1 MKIILKEDVKNLG
14 EIGTIKNVA
23 DGYARNYLLPRNLAV
38 EANEK
43 SVKQFEHL
51 KNQILAK
58 AGKIKKSS
66 DDLAAQLSSTQLTI
80 EAQAGE
86 EDKLFGSITTTD
98 IAEALSKQG
107 IEVDKRKIAIEA
119 PIKRLGTHN
128 ITVKLS
134 QGVTANVVLEVVKKA
149 E

>member
-1 MKIILKEDVKNLG
+1 MKVILKEDVKNLG

-38 EANEK
+38 EASDK

-58 AGKIKKSS
+58 AGKIKKSV
-66 DDLAAQLSSTQLTI
+66 DELAVKLSSITLSM

-86 EDKLFGSITTTD
+86 EDKLFGSITTAD

-107 IEVDKRKIAIEA
+107 IEVDKRKIAMEA

-134 QGVTANVVLEVVKKA
+134 QGVTANVALEVKKA

>member
-14 EIGTIKNVA
+14 EIGSIKNVA

-66 DDLAAQLSSTQLTI
+66 DDLAARLSNTQLSI

-86 EDKLFGSITTTD
+86 EDKLFGSITTAD

-107 IEVDKRKIAIEA
+107 IEVDKRKIAMEA

-134 QGVTANVVLEVVKKA
+134 QGVTANVALEVKKA

>member
-1 MKIILKEDVKNLG
+1 MKIILKEEVKNLG
-14 EIGTIKNVA
+14 EIGSIKNVA

-38 EANEK
+38 EASTKN
-43 SVKQFEHL
+43 VKQFEHDK
-51 KNQILAK
+51 KNILAK
-58 AGKIKKSS
+58 AEKIKKSS
-66 DDLAAQLSSTQLTI
+66 DGLADKLSRIQLSI

-86 EDKLFGSITTTD
+86 EDKLFGSITATD

-134 QGVTANVVLEVVKKA
+134 QGVTASMALEVKKA

>member
-1 MKIILKEDVKNLG
+1 MKIILKEEVKNLG
-14 EIGTIKNVA
+14 EIGAIKNVA

-38 EANEK
+38 EANTK
-43 SVKQFEHL
+43 NVKQFEHL

-58 AGKIKKSS
+58 AEKVKKSS
-66 DDLAAQLSSTQLTI
+66 DDLAVRLSTIQLSI
-80 EAQAGE
+80 ETQAGE
-86 EDKLFGSITTTD
+86 EDKLFGSITTAD

-107 IEVDKRKIAIEA
+107 IEVDKRKITIEA
-119 PIKRLGTHN
+119 PIKRLGAYN

-134 QGVTANVVLEVVKKA
+134 QGVTAGVALEVIKKA

>member
-14 EIGTIKNVA
+14 EIGSIKNVA

-38 EANEK
+38 EANTK
-43 SVKQFEHL
+43 NVKQFEHV

-58 AGKIKKSS
+58 AGKIKKSV
-66 DDLAAQLSSTQLTI
+66 DELAVKLSAIQLTI

-86 EDKLFGSITTTD
+86 EDKLFGSITTAD

-134 QGVTANVVLEVVKKA
+134 QGVTAGVTLEVKKA

>member
-14 EIGTIKNVA
+14 EIGAIKNVA

-38 EANEK
+38 EASDK

-51 KNQILAK
+51 KKQILVK
-58 AGKIKKSS
+58 AEKIKKSS
-66 DDLAAQLSSTQLTI
+66 DDLALKLSAVKLSI
-80 EAQAGE
+80 ETLAGE
-86 EDKLFGSITTTD
+86 EDKLFGSITTAD

-107 IEVDKRKIAIEA
+107 LEVDKRKIVIEA
-119 PIKRLGTHN
+119 PIKRLGTYN
-128 ITVKLS
+128 IPVKLS
-134 QGVTANVVLEVVKKA
+134 QGITAGVALEVIKKA

>member
-1 MKIILKEDVKNLG
+1 MKIILKEDVINLG
-14 EIGTIKNVA
+14 EIGSIKNVA

-38 EANEK
+38 EASDKNL
-43 SVKQFEHL
+43 KQFEHL

-66 DDLAAQLSSTQLTI
+66 DDLAVRLSNTQISI

-107 IEVDKRKIAIEA
+107 IEVDKRKISIEA
-119 PIKRLGTHN
+119 PIKRLGAHN

-134 QGVTANVVLEVVKKA
+134 QGVTASVALEVKKA

>member
-14 EIGTIKNVA
+14 EIGAIKNVA

-38 EANEK
+38 EASTKN
-43 SVKQFEHL
+43 VKQFEHL
-51 KNQILAK
+51 KNQILVK
-58 AGKIKKSS
+58 AEKMKKSS
-66 DDLAAQLSSTQLTI
+66 NDLAVKLSAIKLSI
-80 EAQAGE
+80 ETQAGE
-86 EDKLFGSITTTD
+86 EDKLFGSITTAD

-107 IEVDKRKIAIEA
+107 IEIDKRKIAIEA
-119 PIKRLGTHN
+119 PIKRLGAHN

-134 QGVTANVVLEVVKKA
+134 QGVTANVALEVVKKA

>member
-1 MKIILKEDVKNLG
+1 MKVILKEDVKNLG

-38 EANEK
+38 EASDK

-66 DDLAAQLSSTQLTI
+66 DDLAVRLSNTQISI

-107 IEVDKRKIAIEA
+107 IEVDKRKIAMEA

-134 QGVTANVVLEVVKKA
+134 QGVTANVALEVKKA

>member
-14 EIGTIKNVA
+14 EIGAIKNVA

-38 EANEK
+38 EASDKN
-43 SVKQFEHL
+43 VKQFEHL
-51 KNQILAK
+51 KNQILVT

-66 DDLAAQLSSTQLTI
+66 DDLAAKLSSTQLSI

-86 EDKLFGSITTTD
+86 EDKLFGSITAAD

-107 IEVDKRKIAIEA
+107 IEIDKRKIVMEM

-134 QGVTANVVLEVVKKA
+134 QGVTAGVALEVKKA

>member
-1 MKIILKEDVKNLG
+1 MKVILKEDVKNLG

-38 EANEK
+38 EANDK

-66 DDLAAQLSSTQLTI
+66 DDLAVRLSNTQISI

-107 IEVDKRKIAIEA
+107 IEVDKRKIAMEA

-134 QGVTANVVLEVVKKA
+134 QGVTANVALEVKKA

>member
-14 EIGTIKNVA
+14 EIGSIKNVA

-38 EANEK
+38 EASTKN
-43 SVKQFEHL
+43 VKQFEHD
-51 KNQILAK
+51 KKQILSK
-58 AGKIKKSS
+58 AEKIKKSS
-66 DDLAAQLSSTQLTI
+66 DDLAVKLSAIKLSI

-86 EDKLFGSITTTD
+86 EDKLFGSITTAD

-119 PIKRLGTHN
+119 PIKRLGAHN

-134 QGVTANVVLEVVKKA
+134 QGVTAGVALEVIKKA